1 MIWQIYKVFFTY
13 HFTRSLSF
21 VAAAKFSLFTFHFS
35 LKIANFANSFAK
47 LQCTRQFK
55 EKQAFLL
62 HCSRFFVTLASPK
75 LLHLGK
81 AQINL
86 AFHSTFRNFAN
97 KNKTFYNTTM
107 LQIRCKNNNMT
118 KSFPEGTSLLDVYQE
133 FADDIKLPYPV
144 VSAKV
149 NNASQGLKFRLYQNR
164 DVEFLDAREGSG
176 HRVYVRSLCFVLYK
190 ATQDLFPGSKLFIEH
205 TISRGYYCNFKKKGY
220 EPMVE
225 GDVEKI
231 RERMQEII
239 NLDMPFRRNEATT
252 EEALR
257 VFAERGLTDKV
268 KLLES
273 SGQIYSDYYMLGD
286 TADYYYGPLVPS
298 AGYLTVWGLE
308 TYHDGM
314 LLRVPDWN
322 NPTQLAEKVDM
333 PKTYEMFA
341 EKTKWDIIMRL
352 SNAGD
357 VNKAILKG
365 HASELIQVSE
375 ALQEKKI
382 VQIAEE
388 IDRRFHDEENPVRMV
403 LITGPSSSGK
413 TTFCKR
419 LSVQLLACGLRP
431 LSFSTDDYFV
441 NRLDTPKLPN
451 GDYDFDNIETVEYH
465 LLEDHLLRLMK
476 GERVEIP
483 EYNFVTGKREWNG
496 KKLKLAGDTV
506 LIIEGIHALNP
517 LLTKKIPDSLKY
529 KIYISALTSI
539 SLDDHNWIPV
549 RDNRLL
555 RRIIR
560 DYNKGAYTAQQTI
573 AQWKNVCE
581 AEDQWIF
588 PFQET
593 ADAMFNSAL
602 NIEFAVLRTHAE
614 IILASVPKNC
624 DEYAEAHRLLKF
636 LRYFIPISDKEIPPT
651 SIMREFVGGSSFK
664 YPR

>member
-1 MIWQIYKVFFTY
+1 M
-13 HFTRSLSF
+13 
-21 VAAAKFSLFTFHFS
+21 
-35 LKIANFANSFAK
+35 
-47 LQCTRQFK
+47 
-55 EKQAFLL
+55 L
-62 HCSRFFVTLASPK
+62 H
-75 LLHLGK
+75 
-81 AQINL
+81 
-86 AFHSTFRNFAN
+86 
-97 KNKTFYNTTM
+97 
-107 LQIRCKNNNMT
+107 IRCKNNNVT
-118 KSFPEGTSLLDVYQE
+118 KAFPEGCSLLDVYQE
-133 FADDIKLPYPV
+133 FADEIKLPYPV

-149 NNASQGLKFRLYQNR
+149 NNASEGLKFRLYQNR

-176 HRVYVRSLCFVLYK
+176 HRVYVRSLCFLLYK
-190 ATQDLFPGSKLFIEH
+190 ATQDIFPGSKLFIEH
-205 TISRGYYCNFKKKGY
+205 TISRGYYCNFKKKNG
-220 EPMVE
+220 E
-225 GDVEKI
+225 GLADGDIEQI
-231 RERMQEII
+231 CERMKEIV
-239 NLDMPFRRNEATT
+239 NLDMPFRRTEATN
-252 EEALR
+252 EEAIR
-257 VFAERGLTDKV
+257 VFAERGFSDKV
-268 KLLES
+268 KLLET

-298 AGYLTVWGLE
+298 AGYLKVFGLE
-308 TYHDGM
+308 PYHDGM

-322 NPTQLAEKVDM
+322 NPTVLAEKVDM
-333 PKTYEMFA
+333 PKTYEMFR

-382 VQIAEE
+382 VQIAEDIE
-388 IDRRFHDEENPVRMV
+388 RRFHAEEKPIRLV

-419 LSVQLLACGLRP
+419 LSIQLLACGLRP
-431 LSFSTDDYFV
+431 MSFSTDDYFV
-441 NRLDTPKLPN
+441 NRVDTPKLPN
-451 GDYDFDNIETVEYH
+451 GDYDFDNIETVDYA
-465 LLEDHLLRLMK
+465 LLEDHLSRLMK

-483 EYNFVTGKREWNG
+483 EYNFTTGKREWNG

-517 LLTKKIPDSLKY
+517 KLTQNIEDSLKY
-529 KIYISALTSI
+529 RIYISALTSI

-560 DYNKGAYTAQQTI
+560 DYNKGAYTARETI

-581 AEDQWIF
+581 AEDKWIF
-588 PFQET
+588 PYQET

-614 IILASVPKNC
+614 IILSSVQRNC
-624 DEYAEAHRLLKF
+624 PEYAEAHRLLKF
-636 LRYFIPISDKEIPPT
+636 IHYFLPVSDKEIPPT

-664 YPR
+664 Y

>member
-1 MIWQIYKVFFTY
+1 
-13 HFTRSLSF
+13 
-21 VAAAKFSLFTFHFS
+21 
-35 LKIANFANSFAK
+35 
-47 LQCTRQFK
+47 
-55 EKQAFLL
+55 
-62 HCSRFFVTLASPK
+62 
-75 LLHLGK
+75 
-81 AQINL
+81 
-86 AFHSTFRNFAN
+86 
-97 KNKTFYNTTM
+97 M
-107 LQIRCKNNNMT
+107 LQIRCKNNNVT

-133 FADDIKLPYPV
+133 FADEIKLPYPV

-149 NNASQGLKFRLYQNR
+149 NNAAQGLKFRLYQNR

-176 HRVYVRSLCFVLYK
+176 HRAYVRSLSFVLYK
-190 ATQDLFPGSKLFIEH
+190 ATQDVFPGSKLFIEH
-205 TISRGYYCNFKKKGY
+205 SLCRGYYCNFKKKDGSALTD
-220 EPMVE
+220 E
-225 GDVEKI
+225 DVEQIKQ
-231 RERMQEII
+231 RMQEII
-239 NLDMPFRRNEATT
+239 DMDMPFRRTEATT
-252 EEALR
+252 EEAIR
-257 VFAERGLTDKV
+257 VFAERGFSDKV
-268 KLLES
+268 KLLET
-273 SGQIYSDYYMLGD
+273 SGQVYSDYYTLGD
-286 TADYYYGPLVPS
+286 TVDYYYGPLVPS
-298 AGYLTVWGLE
+298 AGYLKVWGLE
-308 TYHDGM
+308 RYEEGI

-322 NPTQLAEKVDM
+322 NPNQVAEKVDQ

-341 EKTKWDIIMRL
+341 EKTRWDIIMRL

-357 VNKAILKG
+357 VNKAIMRG

-388 IDRRFHDEENPVRMV
+388 IERRFHREKDPVKIV

-431 LSFSTDDYFV
+431 VSFSTDDYFV
-441 NRLDTPKLPN
+441 NRVDTPKLPN
-451 GDYDFDNIETVEYH
+451 GDYDFDNIETVEYS
-465 LLEDHLLRLMK
+465 LLEDHLLRLMQ

-496 KKLKLAGDTV
+496 KKLKLSNDTV

-560 DYNKGAYTAQQTI
+560 DYNKGAFTAQETI

-593 ADAMFNSAL
+593 ADVMFNSAL
-602 NIEFAVLRTHAE
+602 NIEFAVLRIHAE
-614 IILASVPKNC
+614 IILTSVPKNC
-624 DEYAEAHRLLKF
+624 PEYAEAHRLLKF
-636 LRYFIPISDKEIPPT
+636 IHYFLPVSDKEIPPT

-664 YPR
+664 Y

>member
-1 MIWQIYKVFFTY
+1 MQSYIF
-13 HFTRSLSF
+13 
-21 VAAAKFSLFTFHFS
+21 
-35 LKIANFANSFAK
+35 
-47 LQCTRQFK
+47 
-55 EKQAFLL
+55 
-62 HCSRFFVTLASPK
+62 
-75 LLHLGK
+75 
-81 AQINL
+81 
-86 AFHSTFRNFAN
+86 FRNFA
-97 KNKTFYNTTM
+97 KNSTIM

-118 KSFPEGTSLLDVYQE
+118 KSFPEGTSLLEVYQE

-190 ATQDLFPGSKLFIEH
+190 ATQDMFPSSKLFIEH
-205 TISRGYYCNFKKKGY
+205 TISRGYYCNFKKKNN
-220 EPMVE
+220 EALAD
-225 GDVEKI
+225 GDVERI
-231 RERMQEII
+231 AERMQEII
-239 NLDMPFRRNEATT
+239 SMDMPFRRNEATT
-252 EEALR
+252 EEAIR
-257 VFAERGLTDKV
+257 VFAERGFTDKV
-268 KLLES
+268 KLLET

-308 TYHDGM
+308 PYHDGM

-322 NPTQLAEKVDM
+322 NPTILAEKVDM

-341 EKTKWDIIMRL
+341 EKTRWDIIMRL

-357 VNKAILKG
+357 VNKAIMRG
-365 HASELIQVSE
+365 YGSELIQVSE

-388 IDRRFHDEENPVRMV
+388 IERRFHREKDPVRVV

-419 LSVQLLACGLRP
+419 LSIQLLACGLRP
-431 LSFSTDDYFV
+431 MSFSTDDYFV
-441 NRLDTPKLPN
+441 NRVDTPKLPN

-465 LLEDHLLRLMK
+465 LLEDHLLRLMQ
-476 GERVEIP
+476 GERVEVP

-496 KKLKLAGDTV
+496 KKLKLAGDSI

-517 LLTKKIPDSLKY
+517 LLTSKINDSAKF

-560 DYNKGAYTAQQTI
+560 DYNKGAYTAQETI

-588 PFQET
+588 PYQET

-624 DEYAEAHRLLKF
+624 PEYAEAHRLLKF
-636 LRYFIPISDKEIPPT
+636 LRFFIPISDKEIPPT

-664 YPR
+664 Y

>member
-1 MIWQIYKVFFTY
+1 
-13 HFTRSLSF
+13 
-21 VAAAKFSLFTFHFS
+21 
-35 LKIANFANSFAK
+35 
-47 LQCTRQFK
+47 
-55 EKQAFLL
+55 
-62 HCSRFFVTLASPK
+62 
-75 LLHLGK
+75 
-81 AQINL
+81 
-86 AFHSTFRNFAN
+86 
-97 KNKTFYNTTM
+97 M
-107 LQIRCKNNNMT
+107 LQIRCKNNNVT

-133 FADDIKLPYPV
+133 FAEEIKLPFPV

-164 DVEFLDAREGSG
+164 DVEFLDARGGSG
-176 HRVYVRSLCFVLYK
+176 HRVYVRSLSFVLYK

-205 TISRGYYCNFKKKGY
+205 SLCRGYYCNFKKRNN
-220 EPMVE
+220 EPLTDE
-225 GDVEKI
+225 DAEHI

-239 NLDMPFRRNEATT
+239 SLDMPFRRTEATN
-252 EEALR
+252 EEAIR
-257 VFAERGLTDKV
+257 VFAERGFTDKV
-268 KLLES
+268 KLLETC
-273 SGQIYSDYYMLGD
+273 GQVYSDYYTLGD
-286 TADYYYGPLVPS
+286 TVDYYYGPLVPS
-298 AGYLTVWGLE
+298 AGYLQVWGLE
-308 TYHDGM
+308 RYEQGL

-322 NPTQLAEKVDM
+322 DPSKLAEKVPQ
-333 PKTYEMFA
+333 PKTFEMFA
-341 EKTKWDIIMRL
+341 EKTHWDIIMRL

-357 VNKAILKG
+357 VNKAIMRG

-388 IDRRFHDEENPVRMV
+388 IDRRFHREEDPVRIV

-431 LSFSTDDYFV
+431 VSFSTDDYFV
-441 NRLDTPKLPN
+441 NRVDTPKLPN
-451 GDYDFDNIETVEYH
+451 GDYDFDNIETVEYA

-476 GERVEIP
+476 GERVEVP
-483 EYNFVTGKREWNG
+483 EYNFVTGKREYNG

-517 LLTKKIPDSLKY
+517 LLTQKIADSMKY

-539 SLDDHNWIPV
+539 SLDDHNWIPT

-573 AQWKNVCE
+573 AQWKNVLA

-593 ADAMFNSAL
+593 ADVMFNSAL

-614 IILASVPKNC
+614 IILTSVPKNC
-624 DEYAEAHRLLKF
+624 PEYSEAHRLLKF
-636 LRYFIPISDKEIPPT
+636 IRYFIPISDKEIPPT

-664 YPR
+664 YSD

>member
-1 MIWQIYKVFFTY
+1 
-13 HFTRSLSF
+13 
-21 VAAAKFSLFTFHFS
+21 
-35 LKIANFANSFAK
+35 
-47 LQCTRQFK
+47 
-55 EKQAFLL
+55 
-62 HCSRFFVTLASPK
+62 
-75 LLHLGK
+75 
-81 AQINL
+81 
-86 AFHSTFRNFAN
+86 
-97 KNKTFYNTTM
+97 M
-107 LQIRCKNNNMT
+107 LQIRCKNNNIT
-118 KSFPEGTSLLDVYQE
+118 KSFPEGASLLDVYQE
-133 FADDIKLPYPV
+133 FADELKMPFPV
-144 VSAKV
+144 VAANV
-149 NNASQGLKFRLYQNR
+149 NNTPQGLKFRLYQNR
-164 DVEFLDAREGSG
+164 DVEFLDARVGAG

-205 TISRGYYCNFKKKGY
+205 TISRGYYCNFKKRNNDPLT
-220 EPMVE
+220 ES
-225 GDVEKI
+225 DI
-231 RERMQEII
+231 QHFSERMQEII

-252 EEALR
+252 EEAVR
-257 VFAERGLTDKV
+257 VFAERGFSDKV
-268 KLLES
+268 KLLET
-273 SGQIYSDYYMLGD
+273 SGQIYSDYYTLGD
-286 TADYYYGPLVPS
+286 TADFYYGPLVPS
-298 AGYLTVWGLE
+298 AGYITVWGLE
-308 TYHDGM
+308 PYHDGM

-322 NPTQLAEKVDM
+322 DPSRLAEKVDM

-341 EKTKWDIIMRL
+341 EKTRWDIIMRL

-388 IDRRFHDEENPVRMV
+388 IDRRFHQEENPLRIV

-431 LSFSTDDYFV
+431 YSVSTDDYFV
-441 NRLDTPKLPN
+441 NRVDTPRLPN
-451 GDYDFDNIETVEYH
+451 GDYDFDNIETVEYK
-465 LLEDHLLRLMK
+465 LLEDHLTRLMK
-476 GERVEIP
+476 GERVEVP
-483 EYNFVTGKREWNG
+483 EYNFTTGKREWNG
-496 KKLKLAGDTV
+496 KKLKLNNDTV

-517 LLTKKIPDSLKY
+517 LLTKSIPDSSKF

-560 DYNKGAYTAQQTI
+560 DYNKGAFTAQQTI
-573 AQWKNVCE
+573 SQWPNVCE

-588 PFQET
+588 PYQET
-593 ADAMFNSAL
+593 ADVMFNSAL
-602 NIEFAVLRTHAE
+602 NIEFAVLRPHAE

-624 DEYAEAHRLLKF
+624 PEYTDAHRLLKF
-636 LRYFIPISDKEIPPT
+636 LHYFMPVSDKEIPPT

-664 YPR
+664 Y

>member
-1 MIWQIYKVFFTY
+1 
-13 HFTRSLSF
+13 
-21 VAAAKFSLFTFHFS
+21 
-35 LKIANFANSFAK
+35 
-47 LQCTRQFK
+47 
-55 EKQAFLL
+55 
-62 HCSRFFVTLASPK
+62 
-75 LLHLGK
+75 
-81 AQINL
+81 
-86 AFHSTFRNFAN
+86 
-97 KNKTFYNTTM
+97 M
-107 LQIRCKNNNMT
+107 LQIRCKNNNIT
-118 KSFPEGTSLLDVYQE
+118 KSFPEGASLLDVYQE
-133 FADDIKLPYPV
+133 FADELKMPFPV
-144 VSAKV
+144 VAANV
-149 NNASQGLKFRLYQNR
+149 NNTPQGLKFRLYQNR
-164 DVEFLDAREGSG
+164 DVEFLDAREGAG

-205 TISRGYYCNFKKKGY
+205 TISRGYYCNCKKRNNDPLT
-220 EPMVE
+220 ES
-225 GDVEKI
+225 DI
-231 RERMQEII
+231 QHFSERMQEII

-252 EEALR
+252 EEAVR
-257 VFAERGLTDKV
+257 VFAERGFSDKV
-268 KLLES
+268 KLLET
-273 SGQIYSDYYMLGD
+273 SGQIYSDYYTLGD
-286 TADYYYGPLVPS
+286 TADFYYGPLVPS

-308 TYHDGM
+308 PYHDGM

-322 NPTQLAEKVDM
+322 DPSRLAEKVDM

-341 EKTKWDIIMRL
+341 EKTRWDIIMRL

-388 IDRRFHDEENPVRMV
+388 IDRRFHQEENPLRIV

-431 LSFSTDDYFV
+431 YSVSTDDYFV
-441 NRLDTPKLPN
+441 NRVDTPRLPN
-451 GDYDFDNIETVEYH
+451 GDYDFDNIETVEYK
-465 LLEDHLLRLMK
+465 LLEDHLTRLMK
-476 GERVEIP
+476 GERVEVP
-483 EYNFVTGKREWNG
+483 EYNFTTGKREWNG
-496 KKLKLAGDTV
+496 KKLKLNNDTV

-517 LLTKKIPDSLKY
+517 LLTKAIPDSAKF

-560 DYNKGAYTAQQTI
+560 DYNKGAFTAQQTI
-573 AQWKNVCE
+573 SQWPNVCE

-588 PFQET
+588 PYQET
-593 ADAMFNSAL
+593 ADVMFNSAL
-602 NIEFAVLRTHAE
+602 NIEFAVLRPHAE

-624 DEYAEAHRLLKF
+624 PEYTDAHRLLKF
-636 LRYFIPISDKEIPPT
+636 LHYFMPVSDKEIPPT

-664 YPR
+664 Y

>member
-1 MIWQIYKVFFTY
+1 
-13 HFTRSLSF
+13 
-21 VAAAKFSLFTFHFS
+21 
-35 LKIANFANSFAK
+35 
-47 LQCTRQFK
+47 
-55 EKQAFLL
+55 
-62 HCSRFFVTLASPK
+62 
-75 LLHLGK
+75 
-81 AQINL
+81 
-86 AFHSTFRNFAN
+86 
-97 KNKTFYNTTM
+97 M

-118 KSFPEGTSLLDVYQE
+118 KTFPEGTSLLEVYQA
-133 FADDIKLPYPV
+133 FADDIKMEYPV

-164 DVEFLDAREGSG
+164 DVEFMDAREGSG

-205 TISRGYYCNFKKKGY
+205 TISRGYYCNFKKKNG
-220 EPMVE
+220 ESLAE
-225 GDVEKI
+225 GDIDRI
-231 RERMQEII
+231 RQRMQEIVS
-239 NLDMPFRRNEATT
+239 LDIPFRRNEATT
-252 EEALR
+252 EEAIR
-257 VFAERGLTDKV
+257 IFAERGFTDKV
-268 KLLES
+268 KLLET
-273 SGQIYSDYYMLGD
+273 SGQIYTDYYTLGE

-314 LLRVPDWN
+314 LLRVPDWY
-322 NPTQLAEKVDM
+322 NPTVLAERVDM
-333 PKTYEMFA
+333 PKTYGMFA
-341 EKTKWDIIMRL
+341 EKTRWDIIMRL

-357 VNKAILKG
+357 VNRAVLKG
-365 HASELIQVSE
+365 HGSELIQVSE

-388 IDRRFHDEENPVRMV
+388 IDQRFHQENNPVRIV

-419 LSVQLLACGLRP
+419 LSIQLLACGLRP

-441 NRLDTPKLPN
+441 NRVDTPKLPN
-451 GDYDFDNIETVEYH
+451 GDYDFDNIEAVDYT
-465 LLEDHLLRLMK
+465 LLEEHVTQLMK
-476 GERVEIP
+476 GERVEVP
-483 EYNFVTGKREWNG
+483 EYNFSTGKREWNG
-496 KKLKLAGDTV
+496 KRLKMTNDSV

-517 LLTKKIPDSLKY
+517 LLTQKIDDRAKFR
-529 KIYISALTSI
+529 IYISALTSI

-560 DYNKGAYTAQQTI
+560 DYNKGAFTARETI
-573 AQWKNVCE
+573 SHWKNVCN
-581 AEDQWIF
+581 AEDKWIF

-602 NIEFAVLRTHAE
+602 NIEFAVLRPHAE

-624 DEYAEAHRLLKF
+624 PEYAEAHRLLKF
-636 LRYFIPISDKEIPPT
+636 IRYFIPVSDKEIPPT

-664 YPR
+664 Y

>member
-1 MIWQIYKVFFTY
+1 
-13 HFTRSLSF
+13 
-21 VAAAKFSLFTFHFS
+21 
-35 LKIANFANSFAK
+35 
-47 LQCTRQFK
+47 
-55 EKQAFLL
+55 
-62 HCSRFFVTLASPK
+62 
-75 LLHLGK
+75 
-81 AQINL
+81 
-86 AFHSTFRNFAN
+86 
-97 KNKTFYNTTM
+97 M
-107 LQIRCKNNNMT
+107 LQIRCKNNNVT

-133 FADDIKLPYPV
+133 FADEIQLPYPV

-149 NNASQGLKFRLYQNR
+149 NNASEGLKFRLFQNR

-176 HRVYVRSLCFVLYK
+176 HRVYVRSLCFLLYK
-190 ATQDLFPGSKLFIEH
+190 ATQDIFPGSKLFIEH
-205 TISRGYYCNFKKKGY
+205 TISRGYYCNFKKKNN
-220 EPMVE
+220 EPLTE
-225 GDVEKI
+225 GDVERI
-231 RERMQEII
+231 SQRMTEIVG
-239 NLDMPFRRNEATT
+239 LDMPFRRNEATN
-252 EEALR
+252 EEAIR
-257 VFAERGLTDKV
+257 VFAERGFADKV
-268 KLLES
+268 KLLET
-273 SGQIYSDYYMLGD
+273 SGQIYSDYYTLGD

-298 AGYLTVWGLE
+298 AGYLKVFGLE
-308 TYHDGM
+308 PYHDGM

-322 NPTQLAEKVDM
+322 DPTRLAEKVDM
-333 PKTYEMFA
+333 PKTYEMFR
-341 EKTKWDIIMRL
+341 EKTRWDIIMRL

-375 ALQEKKI
+375 ALQEKRI

-388 IDRRFHDEENPVRMV
+388 IDRRFHAEESPIRLV

-441 NRLDTPKLPN
+441 NRVDTPLLPN
-451 GDYDFDNIETVEYH
+451 GDYDFDNIETVDYH
-465 LLEDHLLRLMK
+465 LLEDHLTRLMN
-476 GERVEIP
+476 GERVEVP
-483 EYNFVTGKREWNG
+483 EYNFSTGKREWNG

-517 LLTKKIPDSLKY
+517 LLTQKIEDSLKY

-539 SLDDHNWIPV
+539 SLDDHNWIPT

-560 DYNKGAYTAQQTI
+560 DYNKGAFTAQETI

-581 AEDQWIF
+581 AEDKWIF
-588 PFQET
+588 PYQEL

-614 IILASVPKNC
+614 IILSSVPRNC
-624 DEYAEAHRLLKF
+624 PEYAEAHRLLKF
-636 LRYFIPISDKEIPPT
+636 IHYFLPVSDKEIPPT

-664 YPR
+664 Y